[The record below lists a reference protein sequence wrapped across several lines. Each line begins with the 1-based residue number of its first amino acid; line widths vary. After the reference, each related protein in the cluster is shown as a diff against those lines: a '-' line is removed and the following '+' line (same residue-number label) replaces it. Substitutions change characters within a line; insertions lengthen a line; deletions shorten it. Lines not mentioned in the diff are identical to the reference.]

1 MDVNMSAEVKGY
13 GMPAPPAIERDNRAK
28 AETRPVEPG
37 KGAGRPVQ
45 DEQQLQARDEAQ
57 RRQGQTGNGLEQAAE
72 EIQQR
77 LDKMGTQLQF
87 SVDDKTESIVIQITD
102 RKSGEVVRQI
112 PAEEMLELKS
122 KLEKLLGLLIDKK
135 V

>member
-13 GMPAPPAIERDNRAK
+13 GVHTPPAIERDNKNRAD
-28 AETRPVEPG
+28 TRPVEPG
-37 KGAGRPVQ
+37 NGAGKAVQ

-57 RRQGQTGNGLEQAAE
+57 RRQGQNGGGLEQAAK
-72 EIQQR
+72 EIQER
-77 LDKMGTQLQF
+77 LDAMGTQLQF

-102 RKSGEVVRQI
+102 RDSGEVVRQI
-112 PAEEMLELKS
+112 PAEEVLDLKS
-122 KLEKLLGLLIDKK
+122 RLEKLLGLLIDEK